1 MMRLRR
7 RRWLW
12 ILGLPLFVGVAAHW
26 GFHFYMRGLLNDL
39 SHQLPS
45 GAVFEYGDLRTSLLG
60 RVEIEDAR
68 LVLSALPAPVAMG
81 RIELQGP
88 SVPAYLLRNNPIT
101 GFGPPRHLS
110 YRFSGARLPLAGPVH
125 AGEDGC
131 ELEQGLSLGLLR
143 EMGFR
148 ELPWSIRGEY
158 GYRPAEARLQ
168 GSLTLDLGEI
178 EHTRLRLR
186 LQNVT
191 DQGFRS
197 GELATALLA
206 ELGLR
211 VEIEPA
217 FGRRLLR
224 HCAAR
229 RQLTPAAFGDQLA
242 ERVLA
247 ELGKAGVLV
256 NDELEEALYQYVR
269 SWGSL
274 ELNLTPPVP
283 LSLAFLPFVPP
294 DQLRQKLGMELL
306 VNGRLMEGV
315 ALQLA
320 SASQGKRSPV
330 AARAPRLRRLQKRW
344 GYRVVNP
351 SELSRYLG
359 HRARLQERGDP
370 VRSGV
375 LVEVR
380 DGQAVLRQHI
390 RGGEFLA
397 YLSLDQL
404 ERAEVYLLQTVA
416 AEKKF

>member
-1 MMRLRR
+1 MRLRR

-26 GFHFYMRGLLNDL
+26 GFHFYMRGLLDDL
-39 SHQLPS
+39 SRRLPS
-45 GAVFEYGDLRTSLLG
+45 GAVFEYGGLRTSLLG
-60 RVEIEDAR
+60 RVEIEEAR
-68 LVLSALPAPVAMG
+68 LVLPALPMPVALG
-81 RIELQGP
+81 RIELRGP
-88 SVPAYLLRNNPIT
+88 SLPVYLLHNNPVT

-110 YRFSGARLPLAGPVH
+110 YRFTGARLPLAGPVR

-131 ELEQGLSLGLLR
+131 DLEQGLSPRLLR
-143 EMGFR
+143 DLGYR
-148 ELPWSIRGEY
+148 ELPWSMHGGY
-158 GYRPAEARLQ
+158 SYRPARARLQ

-178 EHTRLRLR
+178 EHTRLRLQ

-191 DQGFRS
+191 DQGFRH

-211 VEIEPA
+211 VEVEPV

-224 HCAAR
+224 HCADR
-229 RQLTPAAFGDQLA
+229 RRITPAAFGDQLA
-242 ERVLA
+242 ERLL
-247 ELGKAGVLV
+247 ERFGKAGVLV
-256 NDELEEALYQYVR
+256 NDELAEALHQYVQ

-274 ELNLTPPVP
+274 ELNLMPPVP
-283 LSLAFLPFVPP
+283 ISMAFLPFVPP
-294 DQLRQKLGMELL
+294 EQLQQKLGMELL
-306 VNGRLMEGV
+306 VNGRPIEGIV
-315 ALQLA
+315 LQLA
-320 SASQGKRSPV
+320 GAREGKARP
-330 AARAPRLRRLQKRW
+330 AGKRAPRQRRLQKRW
-344 GYRVVNP
+344 AYRAVSP
-351 SELSRYLG
+351 SELSRYVG

-380 DGQAVLRQHI
+380 DGQAVLRQHV

-404 ERAEVYLLQTVA
+404 VRAEVYLLQTVD
-416 AEKKF
+416 EKKF